1 MEAAANLR
9 REGVPA
15 MRIDRIGLLL
25 IGAAL
30 VATTG
35 CATGEE
41 WATWRGHSSHFA
53 SGSHM
58 GFSVRNREGTQA
70 RVTRQDI
77 QVARDQNWWGKPI
90 TVSQEQILER

>member
-1 MEAAANLR
+1 MR
-9 REGVPA
+9 RDRPRFFLIAGV
-15 MRIDRIGLLL
+15 LLL
-25 IGAAL
+25 AA
-30 VATTG
+30 G

-41 WATWRGHSSHFA
+41 WDTWRSHPTHFA

-58 GFSVRNREGTQA
+58 GFSVRNREGSSS

-77 QVARDQNWWGKPI
+77 AVARDEGWWGRPV

>member
-41 WATWRGHSSHFA
+41 WATWRGHSTHVPPPPPRPPPPRGA
-53 SGSHM
+53 G
-58 GFSVRNREGTQA
+58 GGPPRAPPPPPPPGPPPRGPAPPRRPTGA
-70 RVTRQDI
+70 RC
-77 QVARDQNWWGKPI
+77 AR
-90 TVSQEQILER
+90 